1 MAAGLAIGSTAGIGA
16 RGAIVVMARD
26 REEYGGQGELGG
38 GVAELLLLEL
48 LCEWESGKRWWSEAR
63 GIEDYGMCC
72 RIAIWI
78 IRKERMLY

>member
-48 LCEWESGKRWWSEAR
+48 LCEWESGKRW
-63 GIEDYGMCC
+63 
-72 RIAIWI
+72 
-78 IRKERMLY
+78 